1 MFNLSIL
8 ALNFIFLYTL
18 YANTI
23 IYNNPREKW
32 KNKRNSN
39 STNKKHIQ
47 KKSIQ
52 KRRRKRI
59 SRNKWK
65 EEINKRCA
73 EKWINQMLEWRSQF
87 EYWDGSP
94 RFKSS
99 IEKATYRTRSRI
111 LFEWSRDI
119 DSRVLCNIRLLV
131 HVE

>member
-23 IYNNPREKW
+23 IYNNPRNEKTKETRTARI
-32 KNKRNSN
+32 KNTYK
-39 STNKKHIQ
+39 

-52 KRRRKRI
+52 KRRKRI

>member
-23 IYNNPREKW
+23 IYNNPRNEKTKETRTARI
-32 KNKRNSN
+32 KNTYK
-39 STNKKHIQ
+39 

-52 KRRRKRI
+52 KRRKRI

-73 EKWINQMLEWRSQF
+73 EKWINQMLEWRNQF

-119 DSRVLCNIRLLV
+119 DSRVLCNISLLV

>member
-23 IYNNPREKW
+23 IYNNPRNEKTKETRTARI
-32 KNKRNSN
+32 KNTYK
-39 STNKKHIQ
+39 